1 MDCIKPATT
10 PAVSGIDKSEDCNR
24 MEGVNFQY
32 REAVGCVLYL
42 SNKYRPDI
50 TYAVN
55 MASRKAEKTYYYA
68 GNMATSRITSGY
80 VILYMV
86 SPVAWFTRKQPII
99 SLSTPESEFIAATEC
114 VKKVLFLNSLYKELT
129 GEFTPANLNID
140 NKSTIQ
146 MIKNDSMTKRS

>member
-1 MDCIKPATT
+1 MQGASSTFIKDHTWTSCRKHTIWTAQNPQQLLQFQVLTNLKT
-10 PAVSGIDKSEDCNR
+10 VI
-24 MEGVNFQY
+24 EG
-32 REAVGCVLYL
+32 RH
-42 SNKYRPDI
+42 
-50 TYAVN
+50 
-55 MASRKAEKTYYYA
+55 YA
-68 GNMATSRITSGY
+68 GNMATSRITSDY

-86 SPVAWFTRKQPII
+86 SPVVWFTRKQPII
-99 SLSTPESEFIAATEC
+99 SLSTAESEFIAATEC